1 MQDCF
6 IGLGSNLGNKRRNI
20 LKALQKI
27 KQLKGTKIIK
37 TSKIVQSVPL
47 GGPKQPEFLN
57 SVIKIRTGISPL
69 LLLKKLKKIES
80 GLGRKKTVRWGP
92 RIIDL
97 DILLYSDRIIETK
110 ELTVPHPR
118 IFERDFVLKPLLE
131 VL

>member
-6 IGLGSNLGNKRRNI
+6 VGLGSNLGNKRKNL

-27 KQLKGTKIIK
+27 KQLKETKIIK
-37 TSKIVQSVPL
+37 ASKIIQSMPL
-47 GGPKQPEFLN
+47 GGPKQPKFLN
-57 SVIKIRTGISPL
+57 AVIKLRTELSPL
-69 LLLKKLKKIES
+69 SLLKKLKNIEAE
-80 GLGRKKTVRWGP
+80 LGRKKTVRWGP
-92 RIIDL
+92 RVIDL

-118 IFERDFVLKPLLE
+118 IFERDFVIKPLLE

>member
-6 IGLGSNLGNKRRNI
+6 IGLGSNLGDKRKNL

-27 KQLKGTKIIK
+27 KQLKGIKIIK
-37 TSKIVQSVPL
+37 TSKIIQSMPL

-57 SVIKIRTGISPL
+57 AVIKIRTRLSPSSL
-69 LLLKKLKKIES
+69 LRKLKKIETE
-80 GLGRKKTVRWGP
+80 LGRKKTVRWGP

-97 DILLYSDRIIETK
+97 DILLYADRIIETK

-118 IFERDFVLKPLLE
+118 IFERDFVIKPLLE